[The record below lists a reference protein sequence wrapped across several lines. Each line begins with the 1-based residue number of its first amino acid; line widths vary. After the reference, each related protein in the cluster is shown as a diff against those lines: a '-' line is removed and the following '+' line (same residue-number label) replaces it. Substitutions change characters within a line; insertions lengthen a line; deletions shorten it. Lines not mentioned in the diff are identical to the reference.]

1 MPKIES
7 HNDGDTGAE
16 PAPRFATGAEI
27 ELAQKLRNQ
36 LEQRYLRPVSIETDA
51 TPAHATQRLPIT
63 HR

>member
-1 MPKIES
+1 MPKTES
-7 HNDGDTGAE
+7 YSDANTLTE
-16 PAPRFATGAEI
+16 PAPKYATGAEI

-36 LEQRYLRPVSIETDA
+36 LEQRYLRPASIETEA